1 MTLEWI
7 RFGAVAFFFAVGIVI
22 LYISIFGTYRLRFAL
37 NRIHSAAMT
46 DTLVL
51 MLFAVALIIA
61 EGFSFT
67 SLKFLMAVIL
77 QWCTS
82 PLASHMMAKFE
93 YLTDDRLS
101 THCVLIDRT
110 GTDSAKQDPQTA
122 ETTPD
127 SSPTPESE
135 EQEAPDQ

>member
-1 MTLEWI
+1 MTIEWI
-7 RFGAVAFFFAVGIVI
+7 RFAAVATFFALGIAV
-22 LYISIFGTYRLRFAL
+22 LYLSIFGTYRLRFAL

-51 MLFAVALIIA
+51 ILFVLALVIA

-67 SLKFLMAVIL
+67 SVKFLMALGL

-93 YLTDDRLS
+93 YLTDDNLYE
-101 THCVLIDRT
+101 HCSLIDRT
-110 GTDSAKQDPQTA
+110 RVP
-122 ETTPD
+122 EE
-127 SSPTPESE
+127 SSGDTEKE
-135 EQEAPDQ
+135 E

>member
-1 MTLEWI
+1 MTIEWI
-7 RFGAVAFFFAVGIVI
+7 RFGIVAALFAMGIAV
-22 LYISIFGTYRLRFAL
+22 LYLSVFGTYRLRFAL

-51 MLFAVALIIA
+51 ILFVLALVVA

-67 SLKFLMAVIL
+67 SLKFLMALGL

-93 YLTDDRLS
+93 YLTDDNLYE
-101 THCVLIDRT
+101 HCALIDRT
-110 GTDSAKQDPQTA
+110 ENESA
-122 ETTPD
+122 
-127 SSPTPESE
+127 PEND
-135 EQEAPDQ
+135 EQEDTKA

>member
-7 RFGAVAFFFAVGIVI
+7 RFAVVALLLTAGIAV
-22 LYISIFGTYRLRFAL
+22 LYLSIFGTYRLRFAL

-51 MLFAVALIIA
+51 VLFVLALIIA
-61 EGFSFT
+61 EGLSFT
-67 SLKFLMAVIL
+67 SVKFFLALAL

-93 YLTDDRLS
+93 YLTDDNLYE
-101 THCVLIDRT
+101 HCALIDKV
-110 GTDSAKQDPQTA
+110 GDA
-122 ETTPD
+122 
-127 SSPTPESE
+127 SE
-135 EQEAPDQ
+135 EPSEEKEEPRT

>member
-7 RFGAVAFFFAVGIVI
+7 RFGVVAFCFAAGIAV
-22 LYISIFGTYRLRFAL
+22 LFLSVFGTYRLRFAL

-51 MLFAVALIIA
+51 MLFVAALVIA

-67 SLKFLMAVIL
+67 SLKFVMAIAL

-93 YLTDDRLS
+93 YLTDDRLFERC
-101 THCVLIDRT
+101 TLIDRT
-110 GTDSAKQDPQTA
+110 EAGEDAASQAGDQAQDSPKED
-122 ETTPD
+122 
-127 SSPTPESE
+127 
-135 EQEAPDQ
+135 EQP

>member
-7 RFGAVAFFFAVGIVI
+7 RFGIVAFCLISGVVV
-22 LYISIFGTYRLRFAL
+22 LYLSIFGTYRLRFAL

-51 MLFAVALIIA
+51 ILFVTGLIVA

-67 SLKFLMAVIL
+67 SVKFLMALIL

-93 YLTDDRLS
+93 YLTDDLLYK
-101 THCVLIDRT
+101 HCAFIDRSQESAGVVECSES
-110 GTDSAKQDPQTA
+110 GTK
-122 ETTPD
+122 EG
-127 SSPTPESE
+127 SE
-135 EQEAPDQ
+135 K